1 MTYRI
6 LDTQTNQPV
15 GGLYTSR
22 RRADAKAERLDQAYG
37 AYRYI
42 VTFVA

>member
-6 LDTQTNQPV
+6 IDIQTNQQV
-15 GGLYTSR
+15 GGIYTSR

-42 VTFVA
+42 VEFV